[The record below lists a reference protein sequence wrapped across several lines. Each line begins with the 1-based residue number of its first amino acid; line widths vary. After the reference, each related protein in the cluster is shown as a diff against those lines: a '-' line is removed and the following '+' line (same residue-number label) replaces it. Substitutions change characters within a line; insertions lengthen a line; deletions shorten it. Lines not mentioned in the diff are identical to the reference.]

1 MVLRSKSVYIL
12 KTLNALLKV
21 LKKINSLWTKN
32 NTYSKP
38 NKRKM
43 YDEMLYKDKN
53 IIFSLFYF
61 IFLTAVFL
69 KGHGKK
75 FVAKLK
81 KISEARSQFYY
92 SVANV
97 NTPCNPHWAKL
108 LCMTPNLTF
117 YRNIRLITNKIQFLS
132 NLIHQFYLKK

>member
-21 LKKINSLWTKN
+21 LKKSLVCEQKTTLIQN
-32 NTYSKP
+32 QTNV
-38 NKRKM
+38 M
-43 YDEMLYKDKN
+43 YDEMLFKDKN

-97 NTPCNPHWAKL
+97 NTPCNPH
-108 LCMTPNLTF
+108 
-117 YRNIRLITNKIQFLS
+117 
-132 NLIHQFYLKK
+132 

>member
-12 KTLNALLKV
+12 KTLNALLEV
-21 LKKINSLWTKN
+21 LKKSIVCEQKTTLIQNQTNVRCTMKCYTKIK
-32 NTYSKP
+32 TQ
-38 NKRKM
+38 
-43 YDEMLYKDKN
+43 
-53 IIFSLFYF
+53 FFLFYF

-97 NTPCNPHWAKL
+97 NTPCNPH
-108 LCMTPNLTF
+108 
-117 YRNIRLITNKIQFLS
+117 
-132 NLIHQFYLKK
+132 